1 MTLTVLSSG
10 SSGNCYVIQ
19 NETEALIIEAG
30 VPFKEVKKALDFN
43 VMKIKGV
50 IASHIHSDHAGRI
63 NEYEKSGILTCKP
76 YDISEHIFASFNHM
90 GKFKIRDFHL
100 KHDVPCYGFVIEHP
114 DMGRLLYASDTE
126 YIKYRFK
133 NINHILIEANYDKD
147 TIPDDAENRE
157 HVFMGH
163 MEISTTCDFVKANDN
178 PNLHEVVLLH
188 LSEKNADSD
197 DFQKRVSAVTNKP
210 VYVAR
215 KGLTV
220 DVSLLPEWCR

>member
-1 MTLTVLSSG
+1 M
-10 SSGNCYVIQ
+10 GN
-19 NETEALIIEAG
+19 
-30 VPFKEVKKALDFN
+30 
-43 VMKIKGV
+43 
-50 IASHIHSDHAGRI
+50 
-63 NEYEKSGILTCKP
+63 
-76 YDISEHIFASFNHM
+76 
-90 GKFKIRDFHL
+90 FKIRDFHL

>member
-1 MTLTVLSSG
+1 
-10 SSGNCYVIQ
+10 
-19 NETEALIIEAG
+19 
-30 VPFKEVKKALDFN
+30 
-43 VMKIKGV
+43 
-50 IASHIHSDHAGRI
+50 
-63 NEYEKSGILTCKP
+63 
-76 YDISEHIFASFNHM
+76 
-90 GKFKIRDFHL
+90 
-100 KHDVPCYGFVIEHP
+100 
-114 DMGRLLYASDTE
+114 MGRLLYASDTE

-220 DVSLLPEWCR
+220 DVSLLPVWCR